1 MNAIEIAAIGLQQD
15 SERLKL
21 ISHNVANISTPGF
34 KRQYAVQGAAFANT
48 VDAERRAQTGLT
60 VHTDTRAGKLSA
72 TGNPLDVALAADEFL
87 MVRMADGS
95 TALTRG
101 TSLHT
106 DATGRLLTLSGLA
119 IQGLSGD
126 MTVPRTAQQVRI
138 DAAGNVLAD
147 DVLVGSLSIAKVAT
161 PAALEFMGDGLYRA
175 GADTGLQM
183 TKTMGL
189 RTGHLESS
197 NVQTTQEMVQ
207 MMTTMRHAETMSKLI
222 QGADDMLD
230 KAIRKFG
237 EL

>member
-15 SERLKL
+15 GERLKL
-21 ISHNVANISTPGF
+21 ISQNVANISTPGF
-34 KRQYAVQGAAFANT
+34 KRQFAVQSAAFAQSF
-48 VDAERRAQTGLT
+48 DQAQLAQTLLT

-87 MVRMADGS
+87 TVRLADGS

-101 TSLHT
+101 TSLHA
-106 DATGRLLTLSGLA
+106 DATGRLLTLAGLA
-119 IQGLSGD
+119 IQGADGD
-126 MTVPRTAQQVRI
+126 LTVPRTAQQVSF
-138 DAAGNVLAD
+138 DATGNMLAD
-147 DVLVGSLSIAKVAT
+147 DVIVGRLSVAKVST
-161 PAALEFMGDGLYRA
+161 PSSLEYLGNGLYRA
-175 GADTGLQM
+175 GADAGLQM
-183 TKTMGL
+183 TKPMGL